1 MKQHVRSFTKLD
13 AIEAEAISKAFLN
26 FANGMPIDT
35 DDVEIAEQVKQLA
48 TELGRAKTVSY
59 LIGRLGDYQKAYTD
73 AIVDQVGSD
82 ETAKAF
88 YNGVQTGMNF
98 MAGVG
103 MVLDGRIDSAGLI
116 DFLEATEAS
125 DADKSAQ

>member
-13 AIEAEAISKAFLN
+13 ATEAEAISKAFLN
-26 FANGMPIDT
+26 FANGMPVDT
-35 DDVEIAEQVKQLA
+35 EDVEIAAQVKQLA

-73 AIVDQVGSD
+73 AIKDQESTD
-82 ETAKAF
+82 EVAKAF
-88 YNGVQTGMNF
+88 YEGVQTGMNF

-103 MVLDGRIDSAGLI
+103 MVLDGRIDSVNLI
-116 DFLEATEAS
+116 EFLESTETTEEN
-125 DADKSAQ
+125 

>member
-13 AIEAEAISKAFLN
+13 TTEATAISKAFLN
-26 FANGMPIDT
+26 FANGMPVDT
-35 DDVEIAEQVKQLA
+35 DDIEIAEQVQQLA

-73 AIVDQVGSD
+73 AIKNQDGTD

-88 YNGVQTGMNF
+88 YEGVQTGMNF

-103 MVLDGRIDSAGLI
+103 MVLDGRIDSDGLLE
-116 DFLEATEAS
+116 FLESTEIS
-125 DADKSAQ
+125 DDNTK